1 MLAPGKQKC
10 QPGGLAFLGGVGMGE
25 CLAFHAD
32 DEESG
37 DAPEVVDVGDDDAL
51 GAVVLGLDGV
61 TAVGMVGEE
70 FDALAVGGNHFY
82 TATVKGLE
90 IGIGVGQV
98 EQLAAV
104 EKPLLLEQAPLDEL
118 GLGAADVMNRI
129 HVGILTLD
137 AQLLIGA
144 LLLEAGHILL
154 ELGNRIVQL
163 VDAGALVRDG
173 TLQIVDDG
181 GLLVQLLLHAG
192 DCSGERLVLGIALGK
207 LSLQIVNLV
216 LLLRNLVFDFVD
228 LIHHQV
234 FAGNGVA
241 LILEIEGD
249 EAVLGSGNLVET
261 ALDLVEHIQS
271 LVVIG
276 LELLVGA
283 VQGIYT
289 AEKLAILVGL
299 LYALAR
305 GEKCCCGE
313 QYRNGIN
320 KLFHGVDLC

>member
-1 MLAPGKQKC
+1 M
-10 QPGGLAFLGGVGMGE
+10 AFWGGVGMGE
-25 CLAFHAD
+25 GLAFHAD

-70 FDALAVGGNHFY
+70 FDALAVGGNHFDA
-82 TATVKGLE
+82 ATVKSLE
-90 IGIGVGQV
+90 ICIGVGEVQK
-98 EQLAAV
+98 LAAV
-104 EKPLLLEQAPLDEL
+104 KQTLLLEQAPLDEL

-154 ELGNRIVQL
+154 KFGNRIVQL
-163 VDAGALVRDG
+163 VYAGALVG
-173 TLQIVDDG
+173 NGALQVVDDG
-181 GLLVQLLLHAG
+181 GLLVKLLLHAG
-192 DCSGERLVLGIALGK
+192 DGSGERLVLGIALGK
-207 LSLQIVNLV
+207 LRLQVVDLV
-216 LLLRNLVFDFVD
+216 LLLRNLVLDFVD

-234 FAGNGVA
+234 LAGNGVA
-241 LILEIEGD
+241 LILEVEGD
-249 EAVLGSGNLVET
+249 ETVLCGRNLVET
-261 ALDLVEHIQS
+261 TLDLVEHIQR